1 MLKQRHWFIWLLL
14 LTFSVHAE
22 VTSVTATV
30 DKNPV
35 MLDEAITLTVTAE
48 GDAEREAFDSSVL
61 LSDFV
66 VGRTSVSSQTSIINF
81 DTRRTTTWSTTLFP
95 RKVGTFTIPAFTIEG
110 QKSAPVEVRV
120 IPVQQ
125 GDNAPARDY
134 YVSTEVNND
143 SVYLQQQLRYTV
155 KLYLSSQIERG
166 SLQAPELEN
175 AQIQQL
181 GDDKQYTEL
190 VNGRRYQVVERN
202 FAVLPQQSGT
212 FTIRGPVFSGEVI
225 APNTNQR
232 FGFFNRTQTINRV
245 GPDVQV
251 EVKPIPAEVDY
262 HWLPSDF
269 VQLDEEWQSDTFTVG
284 EPVTRTLTLTAVGV
298 VEEQLPEIEQIYPP
312 DFKLYPD
319 QANSASAEKDN
330 RLIVQRTESVAMIP
344 TKAGSYI
351 IPEVRVPWFNVSTGK
366 TEYAKLPSRT
376 VNVIAAAVAAA
387 GQSLAA
393 AGQSSPVSPG
403 QSSPAL
409 TPPQLQTDQPQLAE
423 DQVPAQPATAE
434 TAPNE
439 WDNLHTIMLALWLLT
454 LIGWL
459 FTYVH
464 LKKRGPRAPSPT
476 QADPIQATAS
486 ASQLQQIVRQGDI
499 RKIQPALNLWLS
511 QFTAAKRWQIEQQIK
526 PEVDAMMAA
535 GYALQPGTWDPTAL
549 LNKLKNLPNQQGAS
563 GPGLAPLYPAS

>member
-14 LTFSVHAE
+14 LTFSAHAE

-376 VNVIAAAVAAA
+376 VNVIAAA
-387 GQSLAA
+387 
-393 AGQSSPVSPG
+393 GQSSPVSPG

>member
-376 VNVIAAAVAAA
+376 INVIAAS
-387 GQSLAA
+387 GQSTPAA
-393 AGQSSPVSPG
+393 
-403 QSSPAL
+403 
-409 TPPQLQTDQPQLAE
+409 TPPPMQPAAPQPAEETEQTPT
-423 DQVPAQPATAE
+423 QPATAE
-434 TAPNE
+434 TTQNE

-459 FTYVH
+459 FTYVQ
-464 LKKRGPRAPSPT
+464 LKKRGPRNLPSS
-476 QADPIQATAS
+476 QAEAVQPTAS
-486 ASQLQQIVRQGDI
+486 VNQLQQIVRQGDI
-499 RKIQPALNLWLS
+499 RKIQPALNQWLS
-511 QFTAAKRWQIEQQIK
+511 QFSATKRWQIEQQIK

-535 GYALQPGTWDPTAL
+535 GYASQPGQWDPSAL
-549 LNKLKNLPNQQGAS
+549 LNKLKSLTNQQGVS
-563 GPGLAPLYPAS
+563 GQGLSPLYPAS

>member
-1 MLKQRHWFIWLLL
+1 MLKQRHWFIGLLL
-14 LTFSVHAE
+14 LTFAVHAD

-110 QKSAPVEVRV
+110 QKSSPVEVRV

-376 VNVIAAAVAAA
+376 VNVIAAS
-387 GQSLAA
+387 GQSTPAA
-393 AGQSSPVSPG
+393 
-403 QSSPAL
+403 
-409 TPPQLQTDQPQLAE
+409 TPPPMQPAAPQPATE
-423 DQVPAQPATAE
+423 TEQAPAQPTTAE
-434 TAPNE
+434 TAQNE

-459 FTYVH
+459 FTYVQ
-464 LKKRGPRAPSPT
+464 LKKRGPRNFSPVQT
-476 QADPIQATAS
+476 ETAQPTTS
-486 ASQLQQIVRQGDI
+486 ANQLQQIVRQGDI
-499 RKIQPALNLWLS
+499 RKIQPALNQWLS
-511 QFTAAKRWQIEQQIK
+511 QFSAAKRWQIEQQIK

-535 GYALQPGTWDPTAL
+535 GYATQPGNWEPSAL
-549 LNKLKNLPNQQGAS
+549 LNKLKNLPGQQGAA
-563 GPGLAPLYPAS
+563 GTGLSPLYPAS

>member
-376 VNVIAAAVAAA
+376 VNVIAAA
-387 GQSLAA
+387 
-393 AGQSSPVSPG
+393 GQSSPVSPG

-499 RKIQPALNLWLS
+499 RKIQPALNQWLS
-511 QFTAAKRWQIEQQIK
+511 QFSATKRWQIEQQIK

-535 GYALQPGTWDPTAL
+535 GYASQPGQWDPSAL
-549 LNKLKNLPNQQGAS
+549 LNKLKSLTNQQGVS
-563 GPGLAPLYPAS
+563 GQGLSPLYPAS

>member
-269 VQLDEEWQSDTFTVG
+269 VQLDEEWQSDTFTAG

-376 VNVIAAAVAAA
+376 VNVIAAS
-387 GQSLAA
+387 GQSTPAA
-393 AGQSSPVSPG
+393 
-403 QSSPAL
+403 
-409 TPPQLQTDQPQLAE
+409 TPPPM
-423 DQVPAQPATAE
+423 QPAAPQPAEETKQTPTLPATDE
-434 TAPNE
+434 TAQNE

-459 FTYVH
+459 FTYVQ
-464 LKKRGPRAPSPT
+464 LKKRGPRNFTPVQAEKAQPT
-476 QADPIQATAS
+476 TS
-486 ASQLQQIVRQGDI
+486 SNQLQQIVRQGDI
-499 RKIQPALNLWLS
+499 RKIQPALNQWLS
-511 QFTAAKRWQIEQQIK
+511 QFSATKRWQIEQQIK

-535 GYALQPGTWDPTAL
+535 GYASQPGQWDPSAL
-549 LNKLKNLPNQQGAS
+549 LNKLKSLTNQQGVS
-563 GPGLAPLYPAS
+563 GQGLSPLYPAS

>member
-14 LTFSVHAE
+14 LTFSAHAE

-376 VNVIAAAVAAA
+376 VNVIAAS
-387 GQSLAA
+387 GQSTPAA
-393 AGQSSPVSPG
+393 
-403 QSSPAL
+403 
-409 TPPQLQTDQPQLAE
+409 TPPPMQPAAPQPAEETEQTPT
-423 DQVPAQPATAE
+423 QPATAE

>member
-14 LTFSVHAE
+14 LTFSAHAE

-376 VNVIAAAVAAA
+376 VNVIAAA
-387 GQSLAA
+387 
-393 AGQSSPVSPG
+393 GQSSPVSPG

-499 RKIQPALNLWLS
+499 RKIQPALNQWLS
-511 QFTAAKRWQIEQQIK
+511 QFSAAKRWQIEQQIK

-535 GYALQPGTWDPTAL
+535 GYATQPAKWEPSAL
-549 LNKLKNLPNQQGAS
+549 LNKLKNLQNQQSAS
-563 GPGLAPLYPAS
+563 GQGLSPLYPAS

>member
-1 MLKQRHWFIWLLL
+1 MIKQRHWFIWLLL
-14 LTFSVHAE
+14 LTFSAHAE

-48 GDAEREAFDSSVL
+48 GDAQREAFDSSVL

-262 HWLPSDF
+262 QWLPSDF

-376 VNVIAAAVAAA
+376 VNVIAAS
-387 GQSLAA
+387 GQSTPAA
-393 AGQSSPVSPG
+393 SPPPVQSAAP
-403 QSSPAL
+403 QPAEE
-409 TPPQLQTDQPQLAE
+409 TEQT
-423 DQVPAQPATAE
+423 PAQPATAE
-434 TAPNE
+434 TAQNE

-459 FTYVH
+459 FTYVQ
-464 LKKRGPRAPSPT
+464 LKKRGPRNFTPVQAETAQPT
-476 QADPIQATAS
+476 TS
-486 ASQLQQIVRQGDI
+486 ANQLQQIVRQGDI
-499 RKIQPALNLWLS
+499 RKIQPALNQWLS
-511 QFTAAKRWQIEQQIK
+511 QFSAAKRWQIEQQIK

-535 GYALQPGTWDPTAL
+535 GYATQPAKWDPSAL
-549 LNKLKNLPNQQGAS
+549 LNKLKNLPNQQSAS
-563 GPGLAPLYPAS
+563 GQGLSPLYPAS

>member
-376 VNVIAAAVAAA
+376 INVIAAS
-387 GQSLAA
+387 GQSTPAA
-393 AGQSSPVSPG
+393 
-403 QSSPAL
+403 
-409 TPPQLQTDQPQLAE
+409 TPPPMQPAAPQPAEETEQTPT
-423 DQVPAQPATAE
+423 QPATAE
-434 TAPNE
+434 TTQNE

-459 FTYVH
+459 FTYVQ
-464 LKKRGPRAPSPT
+464 LKKRGPRNFTPVQAETAQPT
-476 QADPIQATAS
+476 TS
-486 ASQLQQIVRQGDI
+486 ANQLQQIVRQGDI
-499 RKIQPALNLWLS
+499 RKIQPALNQWLS
-511 QFTAAKRWQIEQQIK
+511 QFSATKRWQIEQQIK

-535 GYALQPGTWDPTAL
+535 GYASQPGQWDPSAL
-549 LNKLKNLPNQQGAS
+549 LNKLKSLTNQQGVS
-563 GPGLAPLYPAS
+563 GQGLSPLYPAS

>member
-1 MLKQRHWFIWLLL
+1 MLKQRHWSLWLLL
-14 LTFSVHAE
+14 LTFAAHAE

-110 QKSAPVEVRV
+110 QKSAPVNVKV

-125 GDNAPARDY
+125 GENAPARDY

-166 SLQAPELEN
+166 SLQAPDLEN

-245 GPDVQV
+245 GPDVEV
-251 EVKPIPAEVDY
+251 EVKPIPSEVDY

-284 EPVTRTLTLTAVGV
+284 DPVTRTLTLTAVGV

-376 VNVIAAAVAAA
+376 VNVVP
-387 GQSLAA
+387 A
-393 AGQSSPVSPG
+393 AGQSSSTVSAPPIQPE
-403 QSSPAL
+403 QS
-409 TPPQLQTDQPQLAE
+409 
-423 DQVPAQPATAE
+423 VPAPEENEQSPPQPATTVAE
-434 TAPNE
+434 QNA
-439 WDNLHTIMLALWLLT
+439 WDNLHTLMLALWLLT

-459 FTYVH
+459 ATYFQF
-464 LKKRGPRAPSPT
+464 KKRGPASRSGSQSSIT
-476 QADPIQATAS
+476 QPAATNGD
-486 ASQLQQIVRQGDI
+486 LQQVVRQGDI
-499 RKIQPALNLWLS
+499 SKIQPALNQWLS
-511 QFTAAKRWQIEQQIK
+511 QFSAAKRWQISQQIK
-526 PEVDAMMAA
+526 PEIDAMMAA
-535 GYALQPGTWDPTAL
+535 SYASQPGQWDPGAL
-549 LNKLKNLPNQQGAS
+549 LDKLNSLQTRQSDAGQGLS
-563 GPGLAPLYPAS
+563 PLYPAN

>member
-14 LTFSVHAE
+14 LTFSAHAE

-366 TEYAKLPSRT
+366 TEYAILPSRT
-376 VNVIAAAVAAA
+376 VNVIAAA
-387 GQSLAA
+387 AA
-393 AGQSSPVSPG
+393 AGQSSPAV
-403 QSSPAL
+403 
-409 TPPQLQTDQPQLAE
+409 TPPQTRTEQPQLAE
-423 DQVPAQPATAE
+423 EEEQTPAQPVTSDN
-434 TAPNE
+434 APNE

-459 FTYVH
+459 FTYIH
-464 LKKRGPRAPSPT
+464 LKKRGSRAPTPA
-476 QADPIQATAS
+476 QANPIQPTAS

-499 RKIQPALNLWLS
+499 RKIQPALNQWLS
-511 QFTAAKRWQIEQQIK
+511 QFTVAKRWQIEQQIK

-535 GYALQPGTWDPTAL
+535 GYASQPGQWDPSAL
-549 LNKLKNLPNQQGAS
+549 LNKLKSLPNQQGVS
-563 GPGLAPLYPAS
+563 EPGLAPLYPAS

>member
-376 VNVIAAAVAAA
+376 VNVIAAA
-387 GQSLAA
+387 
-393 AGQSSPVSPG
+393 GQSSPVSPG

-499 RKIQPALNLWLS
+499 RKIQPALNQWLS
-511 QFTAAKRWQIEQQIK
+511 QFSAAKRWQIEQQIK

-535 GYALQPGTWDPTAL
+535 GYATQPAKWEPSAL
-549 LNKLKNLPNQQGAS
+549 LYKLKNLPNQQGAS
-563 GPGLAPLYPAS
+563 GQGLSPLYPAS

>member
-14 LTFSVHAE
+14 LTFSAHAE

-190 VNGRRYQVVERN
+190 VNGSRYQVVERN

-376 VNVIAAAVAAA
+376 VNVIAAS
-387 GQSLAA
+387 GQSTPAA
-393 AGQSSPVSPG
+393 
-403 QSSPAL
+403 
-409 TPPQLQTDQPQLAE
+409 TPPPM
-423 DQVPAQPATAE
+423 QPAAPQPAEETKQTPTQPTTAE
-434 TAPNE
+434 TAQNE

-454 LIGWL
+454 LTGWL
-459 FTYVH
+459 FTYVQ
-464 LKKRGPRAPSPT
+464 LKKRGPRNFTPVQAETAQPT
-476 QADPIQATAS
+476 TS
-486 ASQLQQIVRQGDI
+486 ANQLQQIVRQGDI
-499 RKIQPALNLWLS
+499 RKIQPALNQWLS
-511 QFTAAKRWQIEQQIK
+511 QFSAAKRWQIEQQIK

-535 GYALQPGTWDPTAL
+535 GYATQPAKWDPSAL
-549 LNKLKNLPNQQGAS
+549 LNKLKNLPNQQSTS
-563 GPGLAPLYPAS
+563 GQGLSPLYPAS

>member
-14 LTFSVHAE
+14 LTFSAHAE

-376 VNVIAAAVAAA
+376 INVIAAS
-387 GQSLAA
+387 GQSTPAA
-393 AGQSSPVSPG
+393 
-403 QSSPAL
+403 
-409 TPPQLQTDQPQLAE
+409 TPPPMQPAAPQPAEETEQTPT
-423 DQVPAQPATAE
+423 QPATAE
-434 TAPNE
+434 TTQNE

-459 FTYVH
+459 FTYVQ
-464 LKKRGPRAPSPT
+464 LKKRGPRNFTPVQAETAQPT
-476 QADPIQATAS
+476 TS
-486 ASQLQQIVRQGDI
+486 ANQLQQIVRQGDI
-499 RKIQPALNLWLS
+499 RKIQPALNQWLS
-511 QFTAAKRWQIEQQIK
+511 QFSAAKRWQIEQQIK

-535 GYALQPGTWDPTAL
+535 GYATQPAKWEPSAL
-549 LNKLKNLPNQQGAS
+549 LYKLKNLPNQQGAS
-563 GPGLAPLYPAS
+563 GQGLSPLYPAS

>member
-376 VNVIAAAVAAA
+376 INVIAAS
-387 GQSLAA
+387 GQSTPAA
-393 AGQSSPVSPG
+393 
-403 QSSPAL
+403 
-409 TPPQLQTDQPQLAE
+409 TPPPMQPAAPQPAEETEQTPT
-423 DQVPAQPATAE
+423 QPATAE
-434 TAPNE
+434 TTQNE

-459 FTYVH
+459 FTYVQ
-464 LKKRGPRAPSPT
+464 LKKRGPRNFTPVQAETAQPT
-476 QADPIQATAS
+476 TS
-486 ASQLQQIVRQGDI
+486 ANQLQQIVRQGDI
-499 RKIQPALNLWLS
+499 RKIQPALNQWLS
-511 QFTAAKRWQIEQQIK
+511 QFSAAKRWQIEQQIK

-535 GYALQPGTWDPTAL
+535 GYATQPAKWEPSAL
-549 LNKLKNLPNQQGAS
+549 LYKLKNLPNQQGAS
-563 GPGLAPLYPAS
+563 GQGLSPLYPAS

>member
-376 VNVIAAAVAAA
+376 VNVIAAA
-387 GQSLAA
+387 
-393 AGQSSPVSPG
+393 GQSSPVSPG

-499 RKIQPALNLWLS
+499 RKIQPALNLGLS

>member
-439 WDNLHTIMLALWLLT
+439 WDNLHTIMLALW
-454 LIGWL
+454 GGKN
-459 FTYVH
+459 H
-464 LKKRGPRAPSPT
+464 N
-476 QADPIQATAS
+476 
-486 ASQLQQIVRQGDI
+486 GD
-499 RKIQPALNLWLS
+499 A
-511 QFTAAKRWQIEQQIK
+511 
-526 PEVDAMMAA
+526 
-535 GYALQPGTWDPTAL
+535 
-549 LNKLKNLPNQQGAS
+549 
-563 GPGLAPLYPAS
+563 

>member
-1 MLKQRHWFIWLLL
+1 MVKQRHWFIWLLL

>member
-376 VNVIAAAVAAA
+376 VNVIAAA
-387 GQSLAA
+387 
-393 AGQSSPVSPG
+393 GQSSPVSPG

>member
-14 LTFSVHAE
+14 LTFSAHAE

-376 VNVIAAAVAAA
+376 VNVIAAS
-387 GQSLAA
+387 GQSTPAA
-393 AGQSSPVSPG
+393 
-403 QSSPAL
+403 
-409 TPPQLQTDQPQLAE
+409 TPPPMQPAAPQPAEETEQT
-423 DQVPAQPATAE
+423 PAQPATAE
-434 TAPNE
+434 TAQNE

-459 FTYVH
+459 FTYVQ
-464 LKKRGPRAPSPT
+464 LKKRGPRNFTPV
-476 QADPIQATAS
+476 QAETAQPTAS
-486 ASQLQQIVRQGDI
+486 ANQLQQIVRHGDI
-499 RKIQPALNLWLS
+499 RKIQPALNQWLS
-511 QFTAAKRWQIEQQIK
+511 QFSAAKRWQIEQQIK

-535 GYALQPGTWDPTAL
+535 GYAPQPAKWDPSAL
-549 LNKLKNLPNQQGAS
+549 LNKLKNLPNQQSAS
-563 GPGLAPLYPAS
+563 GQGLSPLYPAS

>member
-14 LTFSVHAE
+14 LTFSAHAE

-262 HWLPSDF
+262 QWLPSDF

-376 VNVIAAAVAAA
+376 VNVIAAS
-387 GQSLAA
+387 GQSTPAA
-393 AGQSSPVSPG
+393 SPPPAQSAAP
-403 QSSPAL
+403 QPAEE
-409 TPPQLQTDQPQLAE
+409 TEQT
-423 DQVPAQPATAE
+423 PAQPATAE
-434 TAPNE
+434 TAQNE

-459 FTYVH
+459 FTYVQ
-464 LKKRGPRAPSPT
+464 LKKRGPRNFTPVQVETAQPT
-476 QADPIQATAS
+476 TSDN
-486 ASQLQQIVRQGDI
+486 QLQQIVRQGDI
-499 RKIQPALNLWLS
+499 RKIQPALNQWLS
-511 QFTAAKRWQIEQQIK
+511 QFSAAKRWQIEQQIK

-535 GYALQPGTWDPTAL
+535 GYSTQPAKWDPSAL
-549 LNKLKNLPNQQGAS
+549 LNKLKNLPNQQSAS
-563 GPGLAPLYPAS
+563 GQGLSPLYPAS

>member
-14 LTFSVHAE
+14 LTFSAHAE

>member
-1 MLKQRHWFIWLLL
+1 MLKQRHWLIGLLL
-14 LTFSVHAE
+14 LTFHAQAD
-22 VTSVTATV
+22 VSSVTATV

-48 GDAEREAFDSSVL
+48 GEAERDAFDSSVL
-61 LSDFV
+61 LKDFV

-110 QKSAPVEVRV
+110 QQSKPVNLKV

-125 GDNAPARDY
+125 GDDAPARDY
-134 YVSTEVNND
+134 YVTTEVSND

-166 SLQAPELEN
+166 SLQAPELTN

-190 VNGRRYQVVERN
+190 VNGKRYQVVERN
-202 FAVLPQQSGT
+202 FAVLPQQSGS

-245 GPDVQV
+245 GPDV
-251 EVKPIPAEVDY
+251 EISVKPIPTDIDY

-269 VQLDEEWQSDTFTVG
+269 VQLDEEWQSETFTVG

-319 QANSASAEKDN
+319 QANSASAERDN

-344 TKAGSYI
+344 TKTGSYI
-351 IPEVRVPWFNVSTGK
+351 IPEVRVPWFNVATGK
-366 TEYAKLPSRT
+366 TEYARLPSRT
-376 VNVIAAAVAAA
+376 ISVAPAA
-387 GQSLAA
+387 GQSAM
-393 AGQSSPVSPG
+393 
-403 QSSPAL
+403 
-409 TPPQLQTDQPQLAE
+409 PPI
-423 DQVPAQPATAE
+423 
-434 TAPNE
+434 TAPREPAVTDVSEPAAPASAIQENQTVAQAGKSAATE
-439 WDNLHTIMLALWLLT
+439 AGWDRWHSLLLALWIITLLA
-454 LIGWL
+454 LLVSVRRKAKSPVQAGVEPAS
-459 FTYVH
+459 VH
-464 LKKRGPRAPSPT
+464 
-476 QADPIQATAS
+476 TAS
-486 ASQLQQIVRQGDI
+486 HKQLLQIVQQGDI
-499 RKIQPALNLWLS
+499 SKIQPALTRWLA
-511 QFTAAKRWQIEQQIK
+511 QFSATQRWQIEQTLK
-526 PEVDAMMAA
+526 PELDTMMASA
-535 GYALQPGTWDPTAL
+535 YGVQKNTWSPTAL
-549 LNKLKNLPNQQGAS
+549 EAKISQLPAQKKS
-563 GPGLAPLYPAS
+563 PDKGLSPLYPTS

>member
-1 MLKQRHWFIWLLL
+1 MIKQRHWFIWLLL

>member
-351 IPEVRVPWFNVSTGK
+351 ISEVRVPWFNVSTGK

-376 VNVIAAAVAAA
+376 VNVI
-387 GQSLAA
+387 AA

>member
-1 MLKQRHWFIWLLL
+1 MLRQRHWLIWLFF
-14 LTFSVHAE
+14 LTFCARAE
-22 VTSVTATV
+22 VTSLSATV

-48 GDAEREAFDSSVL
+48 GDANRDAFDSSVL
-61 LSDFV
+61 LGDFV
-66 VGRTSVSSQTSIINF
+66 VGRTSVGSQTSVINF
-81 DTRRTTTWSTTLFP
+81 TTRRTTTWTTTLFP
-95 RKVGTFTIPAFTIEG
+95 RKVGTFTIPAFSIEG
-110 QKSAPVEVRV
+110 KNSAPIDVKI

-125 GDNAPARDY
+125 GSDAPARDY
-134 YVSTEVNND
+134 YVTTEVNND

-166 SLQAPELEN
+166 SLQSPELAN

-202 FAVLPQQSGT
+202 FAVLPQQSGS

-245 GPDVQV
+245 GPDVDI
-251 EVKPIPAEVDY
+251 EVKPIPASIDY

-319 QANSASAEKDN
+319 QANSASAERDN

-344 TKAGSYI
+344 TKPGSYI
-351 IPEVRVPWFNVSTGK
+351 IPEVRVPWFNVATGK
-366 TEYAKLPSRT
+366 TEFATLPSRT
-376 VNVIAAAVAAA
+376 VEVIPAA
-387 GQSLAA
+387 GQS
-393 AGQSSPVSPG
+393 
-403 QSSPAL
+403 
-409 TPPQLQTDQPQLAE
+409 
-423 DQVPAQPATAE
+423 VPAQPAISNTVNQPPQAAPVGPDTAVAE
-434 TAPNE
+434 STVQAAKETSGFDIWHLILLMLWLISLLGWALTLRKAKYQTARPVTAP
-439 WDNLHTIMLALWLLT
+439 AASLT
-454 LIGWL
+454 
-459 FTYVH
+459 
-464 LKKRGPRAPSPT
+464 APVT
-476 QADPIQATAS
+476 NDK
-486 ASQLQQIVRQGDI
+486 QLQQVVKQGNI
-499 RKIQPALNLWLS
+499 SHIQAALNQWLA
-511 QFTAAKRWQIEQQIK
+511 QFTAARRWQIEQTIK
-526 PEVDAMMAA
+526 PEVDAMMASA
-535 GYALQPGTWDPTAL
+535 YASQQGNWEPGAL
-549 LNKLKNLPNQQGAS
+549 LAKLKSVHQQAKRSDGS
-563 GPGLAPLYPAS
+563 LSPLYPNT

>member
-14 LTFSVHAE
+14 LTFSAHAE

-376 VNVIAAAVAAA
+376 VNVIAAS
-387 GQSLAA
+387 GQSTPAA
-393 AGQSSPVSPG
+393 
-403 QSSPAL
+403 
-409 TPPQLQTDQPQLAE
+409 TPPPM
-423 DQVPAQPATAE
+423 QPAAPQPAEETKQTPTLPATDE
-434 TAPNE
+434 TAQNE

-454 LIGWL
+454 LTGWL
-459 FTYVH
+459 FTYVQ
-464 LKKRGPRAPSPT
+464 LKKRGPRNFTPVQAETAQPT
-476 QADPIQATAS
+476 TS
-486 ASQLQQIVRQGDI
+486 ANQLQQIVRQGDI
-499 RKIQPALNLWLS
+499 RKIQPALNQWLS
-511 QFTAAKRWQIEQQIK
+511 QFSAAKRWQIEQQIK

-535 GYALQPGTWDPTAL
+535 GYATQPAKWEPSAL

-563 GPGLAPLYPAS
+563 GQGLSPLYPAS

>member
-1 MLKQRHWFIWLLL
+1 MLKQRHWFIGLLL
-14 LTFSVHAE
+14 LTFAVHAD

-110 QKSAPVEVRV
+110 QKSSPVEVRV

-376 VNVIAAAVAAA
+376 VNVIAAS
-387 GQSLAA
+387 GQSTPAA
-393 AGQSSPVSPG
+393 
-403 QSSPAL
+403 
-409 TPPQLQTDQPQLAE
+409 TPPPMQPAAPQPATE
-423 DQVPAQPATAE
+423 TEQAPAQPTTAE
-434 TAPNE
+434 TAQNE

-459 FTYVH
+459 FTYVQ
-464 LKKRGPRAPSPT
+464 LKKRGPRNFSPVQT
-476 QADPIQATAS
+476 ETAQPTTS
-486 ASQLQQIVRQGDI
+486 ANQLQQIVRQGDI
-499 RKIQPALNLWLS
+499 RKIQPALNQWLS
-511 QFTAAKRWQIEQQIK
+511 QFSAAKRWQIEQQIK

-535 GYALQPGTWDPTAL
+535 GYATQPGNWEPSAL
-549 LNKLKNLPNQQGAS
+549 LNKLKNLPGQQDAAGT
-563 GPGLAPLYPAS
+563 GLSPLYPAS

>member
-14 LTFSVHAE
+14 LTFSAHAE

-251 EVKPIPAEVDY
+251 EVKPIPAEVNY

-376 VNVIAAAVAAA
+376 VNVIAAA
-387 GQSLAA
+387 GQST
-393 AGQSSPVSPG
+393 
-403 QSSPAL
+403 PAL
-409 TPPQLQTDQPQLAE
+409 TPPPMQTEQPQLAE
-423 DQVPAQPATAE
+423 EEEQTPAQPGTAE
-434 TAPNE
+434 TAQNE

-459 FTYVH
+459 FTYVQ
-464 LKKRGPRAPSPT
+464 LKKRGPRNLPSS
-476 QADPIQATAS
+476 QAEAVQPTAS
-486 ASQLQQIVRQGDI
+486 VNQLQQIVRQGDI
-499 RKIQPALNLWLS
+499 RKIQPALTQWLS
-511 QFTAAKRWQIEQQIK
+511 QFSAAKRWQIEQQIK

-535 GYALQPGTWDPTAL
+535 GYASQPGRWDPSAL
-549 LNKLKNLPNQQGAS
+549 LNKLKSLPNRQSASEQGLS
-563 GPGLAPLYPAS
+563 PLYPTG